1 MKQNNI
7 ENNTTRIC
15 KKFKRIDTNKIES
28 IEKWILDD
36 CNCNVCNKDNYITS
50 ILRSIKIKKEDNDS
64 NGLEE
69 FGLNKEEP
77 NLFDTSTNNLSSEE
91 ELNHEQPE
99 DNSEEDDYEIPA
111 FLRRQKN

>member
-7 ENNTTRIC
+7 ENNTKRIC

-50 ILRSIKIKKEDNDS
+50 ILQSIKIKKEDNVQ
-64 NGLEE
+64 LEE
-69 FGLNKEEP
+69 LT
-77 NLFDTSTNNLSSEE
+77 LTSKMIIKIQMEIVKKHLLETILSV
-91 ELNHEQPE
+91 
-99 DNSEEDDYEIPA
+99 
-111 FLRRQKN
+111 